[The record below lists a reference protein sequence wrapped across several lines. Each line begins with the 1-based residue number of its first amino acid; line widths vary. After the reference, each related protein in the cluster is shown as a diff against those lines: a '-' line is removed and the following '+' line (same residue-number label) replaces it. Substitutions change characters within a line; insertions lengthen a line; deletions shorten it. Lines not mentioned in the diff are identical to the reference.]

1 MGKTRYHGTVNGRH
15 EEIDVNII
23 SRNPDTAAARTD
35 EEIFLDLAEHP
46 AKRPDSSAAEFSSY
60 EDFKEAV
67 IADLDAHGF
76 IYSLCGELPDL
87 DKESPESIEKMKA
100 ACKLTMAAL
109 DPVPDYADA
118 EKPGEA
124 RTARLLHEQAKQ
136 DLFEIELFERRN
148 GRRGKA

>member
-1 MGKTRYHGTVNGRH
+1 MTRYHGTVNGRQA
-15 EEIDVNII
+15 EIDVNII

-35 EEIFLDLAEHP
+35 EEIFLNLAEHP

-67 IADLDAHGF
+67 IADLDNTGS
-76 IYSLCGELPDL
+76 IYSFCGELPDL
-87 DKESPESIEKMKA
+87 NKESPESIEKMKA

-118 EKPGEA
+118 EEPGEA
-124 RTARLLHEQAKQ
+124 RTARLLYEQAKQ
-136 DLFEIELFERRN
+136 DLFEIELFESQN